1 MSRASYQRFG
11 LTKGTNNEMKLC
23 EWAPG
28 ALGISIFGD
37 FNGWNRDEF
46 WAKKDEFGNFTLTL
60 PPLEDGTQRI
70 KHRMRYKLHIVG
82 ADHSRMDRNSAWA
95 TMHK

>member
-1 MSRASYQRFG
+1 
-11 LTKGTNNEMKLC
+11 MKLC

-46 WAKKDEFGNFTLTL
+46 WAQKDEFGNFTLTL